1 MNRSTPLFLAISS
14 LLLSASASAI
24 TDTESLSGAQFN
36 FSNPGARSLAMGGAF
51 IALADDATAAV
62 ANPAGLMQLSSTQ
75 VSLEL
80 RSTSFDTPFVSGG
93 SYGINPLNRSGL
105 AFGESQER
113 ENGVAFA
120 AFTRAGERLSWSLF
134 YHQLGSFSNSLANS
148 GVRLNE
154 ISPTALF
161 IEPYTAQLEFSV
173 EGFGGAVATKLGE
186 QFLIGFNVASYS
198 FDYSASRVQ
207 FDSAQ
212 PTLPVRNTLSESESD
227 SRDLGFGVGALFKPN
242 DVFSMGLSYIRAPE
256 FQYQS
261 TLRLASGNTRV
272 ALASFNVPH
281 RLSLGAAYRA
291 SDALT
296 FSFEASRVEYSRL
309 AENATSAFTIPPS
322 FSADD
327 GTEIRFGME
336 YVLLNMQRPLSL
348 RAGVW
353 RDPAHRVTS
362 IDPTATNLI
371 DRAAQSINWALFT
384 PGEDQTH
391 VSFGLGWAFES
402 FQFDVGADLSE
413 EYDTVSMSGVWRF

>member
-1 MNRSTPLFLAISS
+1 
-14 LLLSASASAI
+14 
-24 TDTESLSGAQFN
+24 
-36 FSNPGARSLAMGGAF
+36 
-51 IALADDATAAV
+51 
-62 ANPAGLMQLSSTQ
+62 
-75 VSLEL
+75 
-80 RSTSFDTPFVSGG
+80 
-93 SYGINPLNRSGL
+93 
-105 AFGESQER
+105 
-113 ENGVAFA
+113 
-120 AFTRAGERLSWSLF
+120 
-134 YHQLGSFSNSLANS
+134 
-148 GVRLNE
+148 
-154 ISPTALF
+154 
-161 IEPYTAQLEFSV
+161 
-173 EGFGGAVATKLGE
+173 
-186 QFLIGFNVASYS
+186 
-198 FDYSASRVQ
+198 
-207 FDSAQ
+207 
-212 PTLPVRNTLSESESD
+212 
-227 SRDLGFGVGALFKPN
+227 
-242 DVFSMGLSYIRAPE
+242 MGLSYIRAPE